1 MKIAIVED
9 NRTESEIVLSY
20 IARFEKENGIKIGS
34 TVFCD
39 GLAFLDKYN
48 SDFDAV
54 FMDIEMPHLNGME
67 TSERLRK
74 INVNIPLIFITNMK
88 QFAINGY
95 SVGASDFIL
104 KPVNYYR
111 IESILKKLLR
121 STEKNAGQEKVI
133 RTNGGLKILK
143 LSQIYYVEIRGHEL
157 LYHTDTGDVEAY
169 GTLKEI
175 EKEFGESF
183 VKCNNCYL
191 INLKYVIAVDKN
203 EIIVGQYK
211 IEISQRKRKNFL
223 DKLLEYRGRG

>member
-9 NRTESEIVLSY
+9 NGVECDLILSC
-20 IARFEKENGIKIGS
+20 IQRFEKENGIQIDS
-34 TVFCD
+34 AVFGN
-39 GLAFLDKYN
+39 GLAFLDKYG

-67 TSERLRK
+67 TAERLRK
-74 INVNIPLIFITNMK
+74 INADIPLVFITNMK

-95 SVGASDFIL
+95 SVGASDFVL

-111 IESILKKLLR
+111 IESILKKLIR
-121 STEKNAGQEKVI
+121 SLEKNAEQEKVI
-133 RTNGGLKILK
+133 RTDDGLKILK

-157 LYHTDTGDVEAY
+157 LYHTDVGDIQAY

-175 EKEFGESF
+175 ETEFGDGF

-191 INLKYVIAVDKN
+191 VNLKYVTAVGKN
-203 EIIVGQYK
+203 DITVGQYK
-211 IEISQRKRKNFL
+211 IEISQRKRKGFL
-223 DKLLEYRGRG
+223 NKLLEYRGRG